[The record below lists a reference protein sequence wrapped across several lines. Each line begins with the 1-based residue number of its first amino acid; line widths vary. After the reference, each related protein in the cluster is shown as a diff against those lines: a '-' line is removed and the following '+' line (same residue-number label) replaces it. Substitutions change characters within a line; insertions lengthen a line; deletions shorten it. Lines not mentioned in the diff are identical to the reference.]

1 MIVLVA
7 GVIGGLLGYS
17 AAKKRNGSKLDIA
30 QYATGYAIA
39 FMIAGMFLTFLLA
52 SLFT

>member
-17 AAKKRNGSKLDIA
+17 TAKKRDGNKLDMA

-39 FMIAGMFLTFLLA
+39 FMLVGMFLTFLIEHLV
-52 SLFT
+52 S

>member
-7 GVIGGLLGYS
+7 GVIGGFLGYS
-17 AAKKRNGSKLDIA
+17 TAKKRDGNKLDMA

-39 FMIAGMFLTFLLA
+39 FMLIGLFLTFTIERLA
-52 SLFT
+52 S